1 MFDIGYGH
9 YSLLAAKYIFNVLS
23 SLLHFIFSEIDSI
36 DYILKVASQEKIIR
50 SSVHEIAYGFGGA
63 SPKNVSPH

>member
-1 MFDIGYGH
+1 MGYGH

-50 SSVHEIAYGFGGA
+50 SSVHEIA
-63 SPKNVSPH
+63 

>member
-1 MFDIGYGH
+1 MGYGH

-36 DYILKVASQEKIIR
+36 DYILKVAKQDLVLST
-50 SSVHEIAYGFGGA
+50 
-63 SPKNVSPH
+63 